1 MDLCKVYMLTGYR
14 LSLELA
20 DAELL
25 PLRFTGYADVME
37 AAMHGSRPLGFFK
50 YSRGHQERLK
60 KIKNN
65 SLKKLRR
72 HLYKTCSNITCK
84 YQKV

>member
-1 MDLCKVYMLTGYR
+1 MLTGYR

-37 AAMHGSRPLGFFK
+37 AAMQGSRPLDFFK

-65 SLKKLRR
+65 SLKSLKIIVTTFSMELFN
-72 HLYKTCSNITCK
+72 KIIA
-84 YQKV
+84 